1 MGANSTRVGDRSI
14 YSINS
19 TECSIVKVKTQ
30 VKNPD
35 LVEEK
40 HRRIVEAATS
50 LFIRKGFHPTTI
62 REIADAAK
70 MSMGLLYKY
79 ISSKDDV
86 LFLVYKEL
94 NDQYITA
101 LSSGQIREAADP
113 VAKLKASMEAILE
126 LVRRDPQKYLF
137 LYTESKFL
145 NRSALK
151 SILAMESKVIHHF
164 QEIIEDGRR
173 NHLFHVSESLLAA
186 SIIVFLLML
195 DPLRGWT
202 YRGKYDPNFADDYLV
217 DFCFQSITGGKRNFL
232 PPKPGEGKTSTRR
245 TSIR

>member
-1 MGANSTRVGDRSI
+1 
-14 YSINS
+14 
-19 TECSIVKVKTQ
+19 VKVKTQ

-40 HRRIVEAATS
+40 HHRIVQAATS
-50 LFIRKGFHPTTI
+50 LFTRKGFHPTTI
-62 REIADAAK
+62 REIADAAN

-94 NDQYITA
+94 NDQYVMA
-101 LSSGQIREAADP
+101 LSSESIREAANP
-113 VAKLKASMEAILE
+113 VAKLRASMEAILE
-126 LVRRDPQKYLF
+126 LVRRNPQKYLF

-145 NRSALK
+145 NRPALK

-164 QEIIEDGRR
+164 QEIIEEGSRK
-173 NHLFHVSESLLAA
+173 NLFHAPEPLLAA

-195 DPLRGWT
+195 EPLRGWT
-202 YRGKYDPNFADDYLV
+202 YRKEYDPSFAHNYLV
-217 DFCFQSITGGKRNFL
+217 DFCLQSVTGEKENLLL
-232 PPKPGEGKTSTRR
+232 PKTA
-245 TSIR
+245 

>member
-1 MGANSTRVGDRSI
+1 M
-14 YSINS
+14 
-19 TECSIVKVKTQ
+19 KVKTQ

-40 HRRIVEAATS
+40 HHRIVQAATS

-62 REIADAAK
+62 REIADAAN

-94 NDQYITA
+94 NDQYVMA
-101 LSSGQIREAADP
+101 LSSENIREAANP
-113 VAKLKASMEAILE
+113 VAKMKASLEVILE

-164 QEIIEDGRR
+164 QEIIEDGIR
-173 NHLFHVSESLLAA
+173 HDLFHTPEPLLAA

-195 DPLRGWT
+195 EPLRGWT
-202 YRGKYDPNFADDYLV
+202 YREKYDPSFAHDYLIN
-217 DFCFQSITGGKRNFL
+217 FCLQSIAGEKANLL
-232 PPKPGEGKTSTRR
+232 PAKTGEGDKPRR
-245 TSIR
+245 QARIR

>member
-1 MGANSTRVGDRSI
+1 M
-14 YSINS
+14 
-19 TECSIVKVKTQ
+19 KVKTQ

-40 HRRIVEAATS
+40 HHRIVQAATS

-62 REIADAAK
+62 REIAEAAN

-94 NDQYITA
+94 NDKYITA
-101 LSSGQIREAADP
+101 LSSDNIREAANP

-151 SILAMESKVIHHF
+151 SVLAMESKVIHHF
-164 QEIIEDGRR
+164 QEIIENGTR
-173 NHLFHVSESLLAA
+173 NNLFHTSEPLLAA
-186 SIIVFLLML
+186 SIIVFLMML
-195 DPLRGWT
+195 EPLRGWT
-202 YRGKYDPNFADDYLV
+202 YRGKYDPSFAHDYLV
-217 DFCFQSITGGKRNFL
+217 DFCLQSIAGEKGSFL
-232 PPKPGEGKTSTRR
+232 PAKTAEGIVSSTR
-245 TSIR
+245 

>member
-1 MGANSTRVGDRSI
+1 M
-14 YSINS
+14 
-19 TECSIVKVKTQ
+19 KVKTQ

-35 LVEEK
+35 LVEER
-40 HRRIVEAATS
+40 HHRIVQAATS

-62 REIADAAK
+62 REIADAAN

-94 NDQYITA
+94 NDQYVMA
-101 LSSGQIREAADP
+101 LSSENIREAANP
-113 VAKLKASMEAILE
+113 VAKMKASLEVILE

-151 SILAMESKVIHHF
+151 SILAMESKVVHHF
-164 QEIIEDGRR
+164 REIIEDGTR
-173 NHLFHVSESLLAA
+173 HDLFHAPEPLLAA

-195 DPLRGWT
+195 EPLRGWT
-202 YRGKYDPNFADDYLV
+202 YRKEYDPSFAHDYLIN
-217 DFCFQSITGGKRNFL
+217 FCLQSIAGEKANLLSAKT
-232 PPKPGEGKTSTRR
+232 GEGDKPHRQTGNRWGREKKKGKSQHSGR
-245 TSIR
+245 SEKSLGE

>member
-1 MGANSTRVGDRSI
+1 M
-14 YSINS
+14 
-19 TECSIVKVKTQ
+19 KVKTQ

-35 LVEEK
+35 LVEER
-40 HRRIVEAATS
+40 HHQIVQAATS

-62 REIADAAK
+62 REIADAAN

-94 NDQYITA
+94 NDQYVMA
-101 LSSGQIREAADP
+101 LSSENIREAANP
-113 VAKLKASMEAILE
+113 VAKMKASLEAILE
-126 LVRRDPQKYLF
+126 LVSRDPQKYLF

-164 QEIIEDGRR
+164 REIIEDGTR
-173 NHLFHVSESLLAA
+173 HDLFHAPEPLLAA

-195 DPLRGWT
+195 EPLRGWT
-202 YRGKYDPNFADDYLV
+202 YRKEYDPSFAHDYLIN
-217 DFCFQSITGGKRNFL
+217 FCLQSIAGEKENLLLPKTTWGISSSARGAIGRARKRE
-232 PPKPGEGKTSTRR
+232 KGRV
-245 TSIR
+245 SIREGAKNL

>member
-1 MGANSTRVGDRSI
+1 M
-14 YSINS
+14 
-19 TECSIVKVKTQ
+19 KVKTQ

-35 LVEEK
+35 LVEER
-40 HRRIVEAATS
+40 HHQIVQAATS

-62 REIADAAK
+62 REIADAAN

-94 NDQYITA
+94 NDQYVMA
-101 LSSGQIREAADP
+101 LSSENIREAANP
-113 VAKLKASMEAILE
+113 VAKMKASLEAILE
-126 LVRRDPQKYLF
+126 LVSRDPQKYLF

-164 QEIIEDGRR
+164 REIIEDGTR
-173 NHLFHVSESLLAA
+173 HSD
-186 SIIVFLLML
+186 I
-195 DPLRGWT
+195 G
-202 YRGKYDPNFADDYLV
+202 
-217 DFCFQSITGGKRNFL
+217 SITVILNHNKVVVG
-232 PPKPGEGKTSTRR
+232 THHIVVTMTRLLVG
-245 TSIR
+245 